1 VSRWKQAFEN
11 RDLEASYESQEPE
24 DTSHNLS
31 LSPGKLLKSD
41 EHEVMPEGI
50 LRTSKT
56 QDKNSPDKPKKRIM
70 FADDTVGGSESDT
83 TFTTDGD
90 LSLQSSLTSFDN
102 SLDWH
107 VRKMAVGEVVVL
119 ETRLLTEHSGEPD
132 NSTREIEV
140 NATADT
146 EILTDVTDET
156 LHSPELVTSFE
167 SPDQGHESPDQGHE
181 SPDPDHESPDPDHE
195 SPDPDHEFQESGE
208 DGTTTHSVDIYQQEC
223 ATEISHN
230 TSLEL
235 PQENQAIDKNN
246 TEIDE
251 NPSLEGS
258 LHSECV
264 DVNEPCLNG
273 ECEEG
278 KEQSEVTGDVS
289 EDDSDVS
296 DDTEDAGSDDEFS
309 QGIVRHFVRK
319 TMRRRSSKYVINEVD
334 TDTDSDNELL
344 QSLSIQ
350 PEIVKL
356 EDHPQDVELTDYV
369 MIEKQAVTQESIGNC
384 PQEKTEASVCASVQS
399 THKDP
404 HIADTFFL
412 GKLVRTQV
420 TFVDLTFLLMSLTI
434 NNVRNYYSF

>member
-1 VSRWKQAFEN
+1 MSRWKQAFEN
-11 RDLEASYESQEPE
+11 RNLEASYESQEPE

-56 QDKNSPDKPKKRIM
+56 QDRNSPDKPKKRIM

-107 VRKMAVGEVVVL
+107 VRKIAVGEVVVL

-167 SPDQGHESPDQGHE
+167 SPDPG
-181 SPDPDHESPDPDHE
+181 
-195 SPDPDHEFQESGE
+195 HEFQESGE

-369 MIEKQAVTQESIGNC
+369 MIEKQSVTQESIGNC

-434 NNVRNYYSF
+434 NNVRNYCSFLTRNTVYFRN